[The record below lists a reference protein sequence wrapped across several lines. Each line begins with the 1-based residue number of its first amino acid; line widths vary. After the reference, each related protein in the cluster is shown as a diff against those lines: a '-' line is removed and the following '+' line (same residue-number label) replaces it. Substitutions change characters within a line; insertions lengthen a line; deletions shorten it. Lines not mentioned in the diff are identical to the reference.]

1 MIKTQN
7 FTMKS
12 DFKNAKKY
20 MKVLSNIL
28 FMNSLPLTCDAI
40 CSKLYRDREY
50 TGTILPDEH
59 TLFMMPIYP
68 KMVNSSEDGIL
79 LQTRRWSQIAPSFN
93 GRTF

>member
-20 MKVLSNIL
+20 MEVLSNIL

-40 CSKLYRDREY
+40 CSKLYRDREN
-50 TGTILPDEH
+50 ILVPFCQ
-59 TLFMMPIYP
+59 T
-68 KMVNSSEDGIL
+68 NIL
-79 LQTRRWSQIAPSFN
+79 YL
-93 GRTF
+93 